1 MDNYVERAK
10 NYKTKN
16 KYRTDKLIDNT
27 SSSSSKCKRTEYY
40 EEYIPGNRLYP
51 GYVRSYEKM
60 LEIPCD

>member
-16 KYRTDKLIDNT
+16 KYRKDKLIDKT

-40 EEYIPGNRLYP
+40 EEYGLYP
-51 GYVRSYEKM
+51 VWKTSYEKM
-60 LEIPCD
+60 LEILCD